1 MKITIKNKLK
11 PCMPGFLSCWNNLS
25 DKPKYIYILILLGTM
40 FGCSDVLDTVPT
52 DRLSSEVYWQADK
65 DAEYAANAVYRF
77 LESPVTIMGRDALS
91 DLARATFETSD
102 ETKVEASIAD
112 PQTNIFQNTW
122 NDMYSGIRR
131 CNDYMANIGKITP
144 ADQAKVNRLTSEV
157 RTLRCYFYS
166 RLVSYF
172 GDVPLITTP
181 IGIDESKTLT
191 RTPVSEIYDFI
202 YSEINDAVNYLPKTT
217 TEKGRVTQG
226 AALGILA
233 RTMLFAAGNVTG
245 TDSRANT
252 YYDRAKVAADAV
264 IDLGVYSL
272 LPNYKEL
279 FAYAN
284 ENNVEV
290 VFDKQFIKDV
300 YANSVMNSFGAV
312 SLGNN
317 GSMMSPTIQL
327 VDEYETTNGKKIT
340 EDAAYDPMN
349 PYANRDP
356 RLSYTLYVPGD
367 ILPNGTIYDSRPGWS
382 NTADVIGASYQV
394 SKTGLLPKKYINPE
408 DVGQSNRS
416 NCGINLIIIRYA
428 EILLTAAEARIELNT
443 ELDIALGYIND
454 VRQRA
459 DVNMPPLVDITG
471 QSALR
476 EAVRHERMVEL
487 ALEGNRFFDIRRWKI
502 AESVCNMNQITG
514 MRYVDKNTGQLVTIT
529 TDYKKKF
536 TARDYLWPIPY
547 NERQLNSNLTQNTGY

>member
-1 MKITIKNKLK
+1 MKITIKRKLN
-11 PCMPGFLSCWNNLS
+11 PGFSVFLTWINNLGN
-25 DKPKYIYILILLGTM
+25 KPKYICILVLLGSM
-40 FGCSDVLDTVPT
+40 AGCDDVLDTVPT
-52 DRLSSEVYWQADK
+52 DRLSSEVYWQTDK
-65 DAEYAANAVYRF
+65 DAEYAANAIYRF
-77 LESPVTIMGRDALS
+77 IESPVTILGMDEMT
-91 DLARATFETSD
+91 DIARATFETSD
-102 ETKVEASIAD
+102 ETKVEADIAD

-131 CNDYMANIGKITP
+131 CNDYMANISRITVT
-144 ADQAKVNRLTSEV
+144 DQAKVNRLTSEV

-172 GDVPLITTP
+172 GDVPLVTTP
-181 IGIDESKTLT
+181 ISIADSKTLI
-191 RTPVSEIYDFI
+191 RTPVAEIYDFI
-202 YSEINDAVNYLPKTT
+202 YTEINEAVNYLPATT
-217 TEKGRVTQG
+217 TEKGRVTKG

-245 TDSRANT
+245 TDGRATT
-252 YYDRAKVAADAV
+252 YYERAKTAADAV
-264 IDLGVYSL
+264 IALNVYSL
-272 LPNYKEL
+272 LPKYKEL
-279 FAYAN
+279 FTYAN

-290 VFDKQFIKDV
+290 VFDKQFIKDI
-300 YANSVMNSFGAV
+300 YPNAVMNAFGAV

-317 GSMMSPTIQL
+317 GSNMSPTIQL

-340 EDAAYDPMN
+340 EDASYDPKN
-349 PYANRDP
+349 PYVNRDP

-367 ILPNGTIYDSRPGWS
+367 VLPNGTIYDSRPGWS
-382 NTADVIGASYQV
+382 TTADVFGASYQV

-443 ELDIALGYIND
+443 DLDVAISYINK

-459 DVNMPPLVDITG
+459 DVNMPPLSGITG

-476 EAVRHERMVEL
+476 GAIRHERMVEL
-487 ALEGNRFFDIRRWKI
+487 ALEGNRFFDIRRWRI
-502 AESVCNMNQITG
+502 GESVCNMDKVYG
-514 MRYVDKNTGQLVTIT
+514 MRYVDKTTGQLVTIT

-536 TARDYLWPIPY
+536 TTRDYLWPIPY

>member
-1 MKITIKNKLK
+1 MNKN
-11 PCMPGFLSCWNNLS
+11 
-25 DKPKYIYILILLGTM
+25 IYLLIFAGVL

-52 DRLSSEVYWQADK
+52 DRLSSEVYWQTDK
-65 DAEYAANAVYRF
+65 DAEYAANAIYRF
-77 LESPVTIMGRDALS
+77 LENPVTILGRDAMS

-102 ETKVEASIAD
+102 ETKVEGSIAD

-122 NDMYSGIRR
+122 NDMYKGIRR
-131 CNDYMANIGKITP
+131 CNDYMANVGKITP
-144 ADQAKVNRLTSEV
+144 SDEAKVNRLTSEV

-166 RLVSYF
+166 RLTAYF

-181 IGIDESKTLT
+181 IGIAESKTLT

-202 YSEINDAVNYLPKTT
+202 YTEIIDAVNYLPATT
-217 TEKGRVTQG
+217 TEKGRVTKG

-245 TDSRANT
+245 TDARSAT
-252 YYDRAKVAADAV
+252 YYERAKATADAV
-264 IDLGVYSL
+264 IATQVYSL
-272 LPNYKEL
+272 LPNYKDL
-279 FAYAN
+279 FTYAN
-284 ENNVEV
+284 ENSVEV
-290 VFDKQFIKDV
+290 VFDVQYLKDV
-300 YANSVMNSFGAV
+300 YANAVMNNFGAV

-317 GSMMSPTIQL
+317 GSAMSPTAVL

-340 EDAAYDPMN
+340 EDASYDPIN
-349 PYANRDP
+349 PYVDRDP
-356 RLSYTLYVPGD
+356 RLSYTLYVPGNV
-367 ILPNGTIYDSRPGWS
+367 LPNGTTYDSRPGWS
-382 NTADVIGASYQV
+382 TTADVVGASYQV

-408 DVGQSNRS
+408 DIGQSNRS
-416 NCGINLIIIRYA
+416 NCGINLILIRYA

-443 ELDIALGYIND
+443 EPDVALQYINQ

-459 DVNMPPLVDITG
+459 DVNMPPLSGITG

-502 AESVCNMNQITG
+502 AESVCNMDQITG
-514 MRYVDKNTGQLVTIT
+514 MRYVDKATGQLVTIT

-536 TARDYLWPIPY
+536 TSRDYLWPIPY
-547 NERQLNSNLTQNTGY
+547 NERQLNTNLTQNDGWN